1 MEEVIHTAEPT
12 AVVPEIHNPSEL
24 VLMLN
29 NWITSKVPHRIIQL
43 RGIYKRTNS
52 LCYNGFYYDTLKDE
66 NREETLSI
74 KLSDSHRCSLQ
85 HDKIAHISGI
95 LSRWVSPNG
104 QIKLTF
110 EVTRV
115 EGIEERATDETE
127 LRRSEL
133 RQRKSAKGFKN
144 IDTLLEGL
152 LFKDHTPR
160 IALLLAEGSI
170 TLSDFEA
177 GVKAAKAAI
186 DFEEHRIP
194 FSRSKELAF
203 KLQQLDSDA
212 YDVIAIV
219 RGGGSGIEALDELDI
234 LSTIVELKTPIIGA
248 IGHVEE
254 QLFVKQILDK
264 VAPTPNGLGQYFS
277 DLVERISEEK
287 NHSRAVLTEK
297 IKKQFE
303 SQLAASHKQNKEL
316 QEKLLNL
323 DQTQKKNTETMAQA
337 TKQLEGQLSATQKRN
352 KELQEKLSKLSLT
365 QKQNAEAIL
374 ETNKQQQQHNA
385 ALQEQLKQLGNSLK
399 LSQEQSKR
407 IQEKLDQVNAQKE
420 QLKRELARTSLSSTS
435 NYWKAI
441 AIGAIILCLIL
452 GFSLL

>member
-95 LSRWVSPNG
+95 LSRRVSPNG

-115 EGIEERATDETE
+115 
-127 LRRSEL
+127 
-133 RQRKSAKGFKN
+133 
-144 IDTLLEGL
+144 EGL

-203 KLQQLDSDA
+203 KLQQLDS
-212 YDVIAIV
+212 
-219 RGGGSGIEALDELDI
+219 
-234 LSTIVELKTPIIGA
+234 TP
-248 IGHVEE
+248 
-254 QLFVKQILDK
+254 
-264 VAPTPNGLGQYFS
+264 
-277 DLVERISEEK
+277 
-287 NHSRAVLTEK
+287 
-297 IKKQFE
+297 
-303 SQLAASHKQNKEL
+303 
-316 QEKLLNL
+316 
-323 DQTQKKNTETMAQA
+323 MM
-337 TKQLEGQLSATQKRN
+337 
-352 KELQEKLSKLSLT
+352 
-365 QKQNAEAIL
+365 
-374 ETNKQQQQHNA
+374 
-385 ALQEQLKQLGNSLK
+385 
-399 LSQEQSKR
+399 
-407 IQEKLDQVNAQKE
+407 
-420 QLKRELARTSLSSTS
+420 
-435 NYWKAI
+435 
-441 AIGAIILCLIL
+441 
-452 GFSLL
+452 